1 MTVAYHLRAS
11 VLVLQLQ
18 LALGVLQ
25 LGVPQLGVP
34 ALQEGAAHQKPLG
47 LLAHLLP
54 QYGLEQLLL
63 GETAVQLALG

>member
-25 LGVPQLGVP
+25 LGVLQLGVP

>member
-25 LGVPQLGVP
+25 LGVLQLGVLQLGVP

-54 QYGLEQLLL
+54 QYGLE
-63 GETAVQLALG
+63 